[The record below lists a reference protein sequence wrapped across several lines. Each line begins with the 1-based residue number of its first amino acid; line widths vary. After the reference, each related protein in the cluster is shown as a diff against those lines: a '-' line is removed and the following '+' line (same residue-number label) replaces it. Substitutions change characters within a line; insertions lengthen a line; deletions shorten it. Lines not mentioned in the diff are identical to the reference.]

1 MALKA
6 VLSNLIEKNDER
18 KKHCRRDECPARTP
32 IHQFFLGTPAKAK
45 LDAVEFNNPVVRGTH
60 RNPSLSS

>member
-6 VLSNLIEKNDER
+6 VLNNLIEKNDKL
-18 KKHCRRDECPARTP
+18 KKHCRRNECLLTLLC
-32 IHQFFLGTPAKAK
+32 INFFLGTPANAK